1 MSGTQHF
8 DHELAELDRQIVRMG
23 NLCGFD
29 VTQDAVATSVMN
41 GEVSADNLPA
51 ELRKTFALLKGLLT
65 LRYIVEKQCVDDIG
79 PSHGKQILDATI
91 LK

>member
-8 DHELAELDRQIVRMG
+8 DHELAELDKQIVRLG
-23 NLCGFD
+23 NLCGLNL
-29 VTQDAVATSVMN
+29 TQDGTVMRVFEGKILAEIFSAVLHKYFS
-41 GEVSADNLPA
+41 
-51 ELRKTFALLKGLLT
+51 LRKGLLT

-79 PSHGKQILDATI
+79 PSHCKEILSDTL

>member
-8 DHELAELDRQIVRMG
+8 DHELAELDRQIVRLG

-29 VTQDAVATSVMN
+29 VTQDAVVTSIMN
-41 GEVSADNLPA
+41 GEASAENLSV

-79 PSHGKQILDATI
+79 PSHCKQIMDATI